1 MLLSI
6 SWRNVWRNKLRSTI
20 IISAIAIGLT
30 ASIFMT
36 SFYRG
41 MANQRIEKA
50 IRTDIAHIQI
60 HNNKFRENNDINMYI
75 PEAVEIASKTN
86 SFDSVKGVSAR
97 IISYSVIASAE
108 TSAGVKISGVS
119 PEEETRVTDIQDRI
133 TEGIYLNEGKKYP
146 IIISNI
152 LADKLKVRLGSKVI
166 LTMQDINNN
175 IVSGAFRITGLF
187 DTKTKSFDESI
198 VFITFRDASS
208 LIGLPAGAAHEI
220 AIRTTGNEQIKKV
233 YDKVNSDYNEL
244 EVLTWSELSPEL
256 WFLTETMNY
265 LMYILFVIILMAL
278 LFGLVNTMLMVVL
291 ERKRE
296 IGILMAVGLNKV
308 RIFTMI
314 VYETV
319 FLALTGGFSGVLA
332 GTLISKY
339 FETHMID
346 LSKMGNSIE
355 DMGFDSLVNTSVDL
369 RLIVIV
375 TILVFMT
382 GILGSL
388 FPAFRALKNNPSET
402 IRTE

>member
-1 MLLSI
+1 MLISI
-6 SWRNVWRNKLRSTI
+6 SWRNVWRNKLRSII

-60 HNNKFRENNDINMYI
+60 HNSKFRENNDINMYI
-75 PEAVEIASKTN
+75 PEASEIASKTN
-86 SFDSVKGVSAR
+86 TLDSVKGVSAR

-108 TSAGVKISGVS
+108 TSAGIKISGVN
-119 PEEETRVTDIQDRI
+119 PEEETKVTDIQDRI
-133 TEGIYLNEGKKYP
+133 TEGTYLNEGKKNP
-146 IIISNI
+146 IIISNV
-152 LADKLKVRLGSKVI
+152 LADKLKVRLGSKVV

-198 VFITFRDASS
+198 VFITYRDASI

-220 AIRTTGNEQIKKV
+220 AIRTTGNEQINKV
-233 YDKVNSDYNEL
+233 YDRVHSDYNGL
-244 EVLTWSELSPEL
+244 EVLTWSEVSPEL

-265 LMYILFVIILMAL
+265 LMYVLFVIILMAL

-296 IGILMAVGLNKV
+296 IGILMAVGMNKV

-332 GTLISKY
+332 GTLFSKY
-339 FETHMID
+339 FEAHKID

-355 DMGFDSLVNTSVDL
+355 DMGFDSLVNTSVDF

-375 TILVFMT
+375 TILVFLT
-382 GILGSL
+382 GILGSI
-388 FPAFRALKNNPSET
+388 FPALRALKNNPSET

>member
-1 MLLSI
+1 MLISI
-6 SWRNVWRNKLRSTI
+6 SWRNVWRNKLRSI
-20 IISAIAIGLT
+20 IIVTAVAIGLT
-30 ASIFMT
+30 AGIFMT

-75 PEAVEIASKTN
+75 PEAVRMAKNIN
-86 SFDSVKGVSAR
+86 SLDSVKGVSAR

-108 TSAGVKISGVS
+108 TSAGIKISGVN
-119 PEEETRVTDIQDRI
+119 PEEEIKVTDIRNRI
-133 TEGIYLNEGKKYP
+133 TEGTYLNEQKRNP
-146 IIISNI
+146 IIISRV
-152 LADKLKVRLGSKVI
+152 LADKLKVKLGSKVI

-175 IVSGAFRITGLF
+175 IISGAFRITGLF
-187 DTKTKSFDESI
+187 DTKTKSFDESN
-198 VFITFRDASS
+198 VFITYRDAST
-208 LIGLPAGAAHEI
+208 LLDLPAGAAHEI
-220 AIRTTGNEQIKKV
+220 AIRVTGNEQIKKV
-233 YDKVNSDYNEL
+233 YDKVHSEYNGL
-244 EVLTWSELSPEL
+244 EVFTWSELSPEL

-265 LMYILFVIILMAL
+265 LMYVLFVIILMAL
-278 LFGLVNTMLMVVL
+278 LFGLVNTMLMAVL

-296 IGILMAVGLNKV
+296 IGILMAVGMNKV
-308 RIFTMI
+308 RIFSMI
-314 VYETV
+314 VLETV

-339 FETHMID
+339 FETHKID
-346 LSKMGNSIE
+346 LSMMGNSVE
-355 DMGFDSLVNTSVDL
+355 DMGFDSLVNTSVDF
-369 RLIVIV
+369 RLLVVV
-375 TILVFMT
+375 TILVILT

>member
-1 MLLSI
+1 
-6 SWRNVWRNKLRSTI
+6 
-20 IISAIAIGLT
+20 
-30 ASIFMT
+30 MT

-86 SFDSVKGVSAR
+86 SLDSVKGVSAR

-108 TSAGVKISGVS
+108 TSAGIKISGVD
-119 PEEETRVTDIQDRI
+119 PEEEKRVTDIQDRI
-133 TEGIYLNEGKKYP
+133 TEGTYLDEGKKNP
-146 IIISNI
+146 ILISNV

-166 LTMQDINNN
+166 LTMQDLNND

-187 DTKTKSFDESI
+187 DTKTQSFDESI
-198 VFITFRDASS
+198 VFITYRDASS
-208 LIGLPAGAAHEI
+208 LIGLPSGAAHEI
-220 AIRTTGNEQIKKV
+220 AVRTTGNEQINKV
-233 YDKVNSDYNEL
+233 YEKVKSDNSGL

-296 IGILMAVGLNKV
+296 IGILMAVGMNKV

-314 VYETV
+314 VFETV
-319 FLALTGGFSGVLA
+319 LLALTGGFSGILA
-332 GTLISKY
+332 GTVISKY

-369 RLIVIV
+369 RLIAIV
-375 TILVFMT
+375 AMLVVLT

-388 FPAFRALKNNPSET
+388 FPAFKALKNNPSET